1 MYLAN
6 NLFEKLSI
14 HHFTQIMVSL
24 KGIFHHFN
32 QRTTPPYQLLSKVKR
47 ETYSYVARL
56 CCAANFRFQA
66 SAVDILNDLLQKGKK
81 GIKTMVV
88 KRHRFFQQE
97 KASRLGVSRQC
108 VLSQE
113 LSYLLISNCFTKK
126 TRFRNVSQRFLLL
139 FIYLFLSD
147 SNWEATESS
156 GGFKR
161 RSNDPKIKT
170 QSCIRSYHP
179 TGGHDEGAHEA
190 SRDIGRRGR
199 RRRGWRLN
207 VRNEFWELVNW

>member
-1 MYLAN
+1 MTLLKSVSVFNFSPRKIKSCTYNVYLAN

-56 CCAANFRFQA
+56 CCPANFRFQA

-113 LSYLLISNCFTKK
+113 LSYLLISNCFAYI
-126 TRFRNVSQRFLLL
+126 FYI
-139 FIYLFLSD
+139 FIYLFI
-147 SNWEATESS
+147 T
-156 GGFKR
+156 
-161 RSNDPKIKT
+161 I
-170 QSCIRSYHP
+170 
-179 TGGHDEGAHEA
+179 
-190 SRDIGRRGR
+190 
-199 RRRGWRLN
+199 
-207 VRNEFWELVNW
+207 

>member
-1 MYLAN
+1 MTLLKSVSVFNFSPRKIKSCTYNVYLAN

-108 VLSQE
+108 VGIIISFDLE
-113 LSYLLISNCFTKK
+113 LFCVHF
-126 TRFRNVSQRFLLL
+126 L
-139 FIYLFLSD
+139 FIYLFIYLLQF
-147 SNWEATESS
+147 N
-156 GGFKR
+156 GNK
-161 RSNDPKIKT
+161 
-170 QSCIRSYHP
+170 
-179 TGGHDEGAHEA
+179 
-190 SRDIGRRGR
+190 
-199 RRRGWRLN
+199 LN
-207 VRNEFWELVNW
+207 